1 MRLRALLVG
10 TLAALLL
17 LTGTAHAQ
25 APVTI
30 EQAHLFIRFAE
41 DRLEV
46 QEFHLLSNAGE
57 EPYTGEVDPELGVP
71 ITLRFELPPG
81 AEDLKFADPAAGER
95 FVLAPEGFADTLP
108 IPPGE
113 ATAEVRFTY
122 EVPYGP
128 GEPFSRAFP
137 LPVGAVVV
145 VLPAGELEPVGEA
158 LSYQGEMPGEGMA
171 VDVYVAG
178 PLAAGEALS
187 LSLVPVEAATA
198 TLPGAD
204 AGLGAALLGLC
215 LLAALGLWLWR
226 PSPTVPPESVRPL
239 LAEMAA
245 LDARFEAGA
254 LEEEAYRQERAALK
268 AEVRSRC
275 L

>member
-1 MRLRALLVG
+1 MRLRALLVCA
-10 TLAALLL
+10 LIALLL
-17 LTGTAHAQ
+17 LTGTARAQ

-57 EPYTGEVDPELGVP
+57 EPYTGGVDPDLGVP
-71 ITLRFELPPG
+71 ITALFELPPG
-81 AEDLKFADPAAGER
+81 AADLRFADPAAGER

-113 ATAEVRFTY
+113 STAEVRFTY
-122 EVPYGP
+122 ALPYRP
-128 GEPFSRAFP
+128 GEPFSRTFS

-145 VLPAGELEPVGEA
+145 VLPAGELEPVGEVLA
-158 LSYQGEMPGEGMA
+158 YQGEMPGEGLN

-178 PLAAGEALS
+178 SLAAGEALT
-187 LSLVPVEAATA
+187 LSLVPPEAVTPARPPA
-198 TLPGAD
+198 EV
-204 AGLGAALLGLC
+204 GLGAALLGLC
-215 LLAALGLWLWR
+215 LLASLWLWLWR
-226 PSPTVPPESVRPL
+226 PSPTAPPESVRPL
-239 LAEMAA
+239 LAEVAA

-254 LEEEAYRQERAALK
+254 LAEEVYRRERAALK

>member
-10 TLAALLL
+10 ALSVLLL
-17 LTGTAHAQ
+17 LAGTARAQ

-30 EQAHLFIRFAE
+30 EQSHLFIRFLG

-46 QEFHLLSNAGE
+46 QEFHLLSNTGEAPYAGE
-57 EPYTGEVDPELGVP
+57 ADPDLGVP
-71 ITLRFELPPG
+71 VTLHFDLPPG
-81 AEDLKFADPAAGER
+81 VENLEFAGPAAGER
-95 FVLAPEGFADTLP
+95 FILTEAGFADPLP

-113 ATAEVRFTY
+113 STAEVRFTY
-122 EVPYGP
+122 EVPYSP
-128 GEPFSRAFP
+128 GEPFSRAFS

-158 LSYQGEMPGEGMA
+158 LSYQGEMPGEGMS

-178 PLAAGEALS
+178 PLAAGEALT
-187 LSLVPVEAATA
+187 LALVPVEAATA
-198 TLPGAD
+198 TLPGAE

-215 LLAALGLWLWR
+215 LLAALGLWR
-226 PSPTVPPESVRPL
+226 PSPVAPPESVRPL

-245 LDARFEAGA
+245 LDASFEAGA
-254 LEEEAYRQERAALK
+254 LEEEAYRRERAALK